1 MFSSIQVHKVLSNIG
16 NVHFE
21 GLLHLLRYIWDNNS
35 LGLRYYS
42 QIEDAPLSELFIHSI
57 IHTDNQLM
65 MFSNCTWYDCP
76 DTYGSTG
83 TYVLFYQGVP
93 IDNIAHVIIP
103 VAPFISEI

>member
-1 MFSSIQVHKVLSNIG
+1 MEEISREYNINYNDCVGSIIYILSVRVYLCLAVNKFIKFLSNIG

-65 MFSNCTWYDCP
+65 MFSNC
-76 DTYGSTG
+76 
-83 TYVLFYQGVP
+83 
-93 IDNIAHVIIP
+93 I
-103 VAPFISEI
+103 